1 MMLRQ
6 FFGAFPSQS
15 TEGPGRGGGAG
26 GLSWEEGLGA
36 VDAQQLPA
44 EQA

>member
-15 TEGPGRGGGAG
+15 TEGPGRGGEREAWAG
-26 GLSWEEGLGA
+26 RRGWGL
-36 VDAQQLPA
+36 
-44 EQA
+44 